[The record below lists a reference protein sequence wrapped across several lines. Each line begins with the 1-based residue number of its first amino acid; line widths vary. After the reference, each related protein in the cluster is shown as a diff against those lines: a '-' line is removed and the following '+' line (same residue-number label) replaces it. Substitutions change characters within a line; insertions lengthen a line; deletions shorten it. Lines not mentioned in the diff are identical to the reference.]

1 MKVLFREQKGSLED
15 SLQTIKE
22 IDSLKDIQFI
32 ISDKYYHPVSDLK
45 SEYYTYDGRISWD
58 TYIIT
63 GIVEGT
69 RIVVGFTKGD
79 IEKC

>member
-1 MKVLFREQKGSLED
+1 MKVLFREHKGSLED

-22 IDSLKDIQFI
+22 VDSLKDIQFTMNEKYFHP
-32 ISDKYYHPVSDLK
+32 ISNLK

-63 GIVEGT
+63 AMLEET
-69 RIVVGFTKGD
+69 RIVIGFTKGD
-79 IEKC
+79 IEK

>member
-1 MKVLFREQKGSLED
+1 MKVLFREHKGSLED

-32 ISDKYYHPVSDLK
+32 ISDKYFHPVSDLK
-45 SEYYTYDGRISWD
+45 SEYYFYDGRISWD

-63 GIVEGT
+63 AMLEEIRV
-69 RIVVGFTKGD
+69 VVGFTKGD
-79 IEKC
+79 VEK